1 MIDQDKM
8 RNSSLLKWAQNNKT
22 NKQGS
27 VKSKDEKGKKYNCPK
42 ISNLIYFTPKYIRLH
57 NNFKKRYHK
66 NNQYFSFKGNKNW
79 IHNPETLKN
88 GHVAYLVKV
97 SLFHTL

>member
-1 MIDQDKM
+1 M

-42 ISNLIYFTPKYIRLH
+42 MSNSTYQQFTFNISHNL
-57 NNFKKRYHK
+57 
-66 NNQYFSFKGNKNW
+66 NKN
-79 IHNPETLKN
+79 ISLKQ
-88 GHVAYLVKV
+88 
-97 SLFHTL
+97 SIFIF

>member
-1 MIDQDKM
+1 M

-42 ISNLIYFTPKYIRLH
+42 MSNSTYFTPKYIITYKDIIKTINIYL
-57 NNFKKRYHK
+57 
-66 NNQYFSFKGNKNW
+66 
-79 IHNPETLKN
+79 LKEIKI
-88 GHVAYLVKV
+88 GSTILRH
-97 SLFHTL
+97 

>member
-1 MIDQDKM
+1 MIHLFFIIDQDKM

-42 ISNLIYFTPKYIRLH
+42 MSNSTYFTI
-57 NNFKKRYHK
+57 
-66 NNQYFSFKGNKNW
+66 
-79 IHNPETLKN
+79 T
-88 GHVAYLVKV
+88 
-97 SLFHTL
+97 

>member
-42 ISNLIYFTPKYIRLH
+42 ISNLIYF

>member
-1 MIDQDKM
+1 M

-42 ISNLIYFTPKYIRLH
+42 MSNSTYQH
-57 NNFKKRYHK
+57 NL
-66 NNQYFSFKGNKNW
+66 NKN
-79 IHNPETLKN
+79 ISLKQ
-88 GHVAYLVKV
+88 
-97 SLFHTL
+97 SIFIF

>member
-1 MIDQDKM
+1 MIHLFFIIDQDKM

-42 ISNLIYFTPKYIRLH
+42 MSNSTYFTH
-57 NNFKKRYHK
+57 NLNKKI
-66 NNQYFSFKGNKNW
+66 S
-79 IHNPETLKN
+79 LKQ
-88 GHVAYLVKV
+88 
-97 SLFHTL
+97 SIFIF